1 MLDFLNKKNVNS
13 IHLVGIGGI
22 GMSALAE
29 ILLDKGFRISGSD
42 IKSSHITR
50 KLENKGIKIYI
61 GHDESNV
68 LNADIIV
75 YTSAVKPDN
84 PEIVKAKALDIPTI
98 DRAEM
103 LGKLMISYDTSIAV
117 SGTHGKTT
125 TTSMISLIFEHA
137 ELNPTILVGGELSEI
152 GGNVKIGSNEILIT
166 EACEYKD
173 NFLKFN
179 PNVGIV
185 LNVDEDHLDY
195 FNDLDHILSTF
206 SKFVKL
212 IPKKGHLI
220 LNNDDY
226 DVKKLIPHAK
236 CNIITCGIN
245 LTSDFQATNI
255 TFSEGGYPSFNVMHN
270 GKNLERFTL
279 NIPGK
284 HNIYNALASIATA
297 YTLNVPLIKIKEKL
311 SQFKGTHRRF
321 DILGKWNE
329 VRVID
334 DYAHHP
340 TEIKATL
347 DATKKFPHNK
357 IWCVFQPHTYSRTK
371 ALLLDFAKAFNDA
384 DKIIITDIY
393 AAREED
399 TGEIHSKTLVD
410 LIRKEDLDVTYISS
424 LNEVVEYLKEH
435 TVSEDIVLTMGA
447 GNVYEVGKMLIE
459 ENANS

>member
-1 MLDFLNKKNVNS
+1 MLDFLNKKKTNN
-13 IHLVGIGGI
+13 IHLIGIGGI
-22 GMSALAE
+22 SMSALAE
-29 ILLDKGFRISGSD
+29 ILLDKGFEISGSD
-42 IKSSHITR
+42 MKSSHITQ
-50 KLENKGIKIYI
+50 KLRNKGIKIYI
-61 GHDESNV
+61 GHHEDNV
-68 LNADIIV
+68 LGADMIV
-75 YTSAVKPDN
+75 YTSAVKSDN
-84 PEIVKAKALDIPTI
+84 PELVKAKALDLDIL

-103 LGKLMISYDTSIAV
+103 LGKLMTEYTTSIAV
-117 SGTHGKTT
+117 SGAHGKTT

-137 ELNPTILVGGELSEI
+137 ELNPTILVGGELTEI
-152 GGNVKIGSNEILIT
+152 GGNVKVGSNDFLIT

-173 NFLKFN
+173 NFLKFF

-195 FNDLDHILSTF
+195 FKDLEHILSTF

-226 DVKKLIPHAK
+226 NVRKLIPHAS

-245 LTSDFQATNI
+245 IDSDFQAINI
-255 TFSEGGYPSFNVMHN
+255 TFNEAGYPSFDVTHK
-270 GKNLERFTL
+270 GKTLDRFTL
-279 NIPGK
+279 NIPGR
-284 HNIYNALASIATA
+284 HNIYNALAAIVTA
-297 YTLNVPLIKIKEKL
+297 YTLEVPLEKTKEKL
-311 SQFKGTHRRF
+311 SHFKGTHRRF
-321 DILGKWNE
+321 DILGKWNGIN
-329 VRVID
+329 VID

-347 DATKKFPHNK
+347 DAAKKFPHNK

-371 ALLLDFAKAFNDA
+371 SLLLDFAKSFNDA

-410 LIRKEDLDVTYISS
+410 LIKQEGHDVTYISTF
-424 LNEVVEYLKEH
+424 NEVVQYLKDH
-435 TVSEDIVLTMGA
+435 TASDDIVLTMGA
-447 GNVYEVGKMLIE
+447 GNVYEVGEMLV
-459 ENANS
+459 NKAN

>member
-1 MLDFLNKKNVNS
+1 MLDFLNKKKTNN

-29 ILLDKGFRISGSD
+29 ILLDKGFRVSGSD
-42 IKSSHITR
+42 IKSSHITQ

-61 GHDESNV
+61 GHHEDNV
-68 LNADIIV
+68 LDSDIIV
-75 YTSAVKPDN
+75 YTSAVKSDN
-84 PEIVKAKALDIPTI
+84 PEIVKAKVLDIPTI

-103 LGKLMISYDTSIAV
+103 LGNLMTEYTTSIAV
-117 SGTHGKTT
+117 SGMHGKTT

-137 ELNPTILVGGELSEI
+137 DLNPTILVGGELSEI
-152 GGNVKIGSNEILIT
+152 GGNVKIGSNNLLIT

-173 NFLKFN
+173 NFLKFH

-195 FNDLDHILSTF
+195 FKDLDHILSTF
-206 SKFVKL
+206 SRFVKL
-212 IPKKGHLI
+212 IPKKGCLI
-220 LNNDDY
+220 LNIDDY
-226 DVKKLIPHAK
+226 NVRKLIPHAH

-245 LTSDFQATNI
+245 LDSDFQATNI
-255 TFSEGGYPSFNVMHN
+255 TFNEAGYPSFDVLHN
-270 GKNLERFTL
+270 GKSLERFSL

-297 YTLNVPLIKIKEKL
+297 YTLEVPLGKIKEKL
-311 SQFKGTHRRF
+311 SEFKGTHRRF
-321 DILGKWNE
+321 DILGKCNG
-329 VRVID
+329 VKVID

-371 ALLLDFAKAFNDA
+371 ALLLDFAKSFNDA
-384 DKIIITDIY
+384 DKIVITDIY
-393 AAREED
+393 AAREEND
-399 TGEIHSKTLVD
+399 GQIHSKALVD
-410 LIRKEDLDVTYISS
+410 LIKQEGHDVTYISS
-424 LNEVVEYLKEH
+424 FNEIVQYLKEN
-435 TVSEDIVLTMGA
+435 TASDDIVLTMGA
-447 GNVYEVGKMLIE
+447 GNVYKVGKMLVE
-459 ENANS
+459 KSV

>member
-1 MLDFLNKKNVNS
+1 MLDFLNKKKTNN

-29 ILLDKGFRISGSD
+29 ILLDKGFRVSGSD
-42 IKSSHITR
+42 IKSSHITQ

-61 GHDESNV
+61 GHHEDNV
-68 LNADIIV
+68 LDSDIIV
-75 YTSAVKPDN
+75 YTSAVKSDN
-84 PEIVKAKALDIPTI
+84 PEIAKAKVLDIPAI

-103 LGKLMISYDTSIAV
+103 LGQLMTEYTTSIAV
-117 SGTHGKTT
+117 SGMHGKTT

-152 GGNVKIGSNEILIT
+152 GGNVKIGSNDLLIT

-173 NFLKFN
+173 NFLKFH

-195 FNDLDHILSTF
+195 FKDLDHILSTF
-206 SKFVKL
+206 SSFVKL
-212 IPKKGHLI
+212 IPKKGYLI

-226 DVKKLIPHAK
+226 NVRKLIPHAH

-245 LTSDFQATNI
+245 IDSDFQATNI
-255 TFSEGGYPSFNVMHN
+255 TFSEAGYPSFDVIHN
-270 GKNLERFTL
+270 GKSLERFTL

-284 HNIYNALASIATA
+284 HNIYNALASIVTA
-297 YTLNVPLIKIKEKL
+297 YTLEVPLVKIKEKL
-311 SQFKGTHRRF
+311 SEFKGTHRRF
-321 DILGKWNE
+321 DILGKCNG
-329 VRVID
+329 VKVID

-371 ALLLDFAKAFNDA
+371 ALLLDFAKSFNDA
-384 DKIIITDIY
+384 DKIVITDIY

-399 TGEIHSKTLVD
+399 NGQIHSKTLVD
-410 LIRKEDLDVTYISS
+410 LIKQEGLDVTYISS
-424 LNEVVEYLKEH
+424 FNEIVQYLKEN
-435 TVSEDIVLTMGA
+435 TASDDIVLTMGA
-447 GNVYEVGKMLIE
+447 GNVYEVGEMLV
-459 ENANS
+459 NKAN